1 MRFFTKTMLF
11 ALLAMVFIACSKPTD
26 PKDVSI
32 AFIEHLNAHQFDK
45 AAVLA
50 TETTRPSV
58 TGLKNEQVAAT
69 PGVEDQESLTGI
81 FDLEALQPYV
91 NGNKA
96 IVKNSFVSL
105 NLEKVDG
112 DWQVVADKATVE
124 SILYRTDR
132 IASVKA
138 SWDVLKKE
146 YMNRSVLLRDYI
158 NYVKS
163 SGRNMPEVAALE
175 DGLKNLPSIEAE
187 PTREK
192 ILAYVQGQQKIDG
205 LADKALQP
213 TLTAGADLT
222 MNYIINVQNQA
233 TRIGEA
239 KAAYNKAAAAANSN
253 VYTVVP

>member
-132 IASVKA
+132 IA
-138 SWDVLKKE
+138 
-146 YMNRSVLLRDYI
+146 
-158 NYVKS
+158 
-163 SGRNMPEVAALE
+163 
-175 DGLKNLPSIEAE
+175 
-187 PTREK
+187 
-192 ILAYVQGQQKIDG
+192 
-205 LADKALQP
+205 
-213 TLTAGADLT
+213 
-222 MNYIINVQNQA
+222 
-233 TRIGEA
+233 
-239 KAAYNKAAAAANSN
+239 
-253 VYTVVP
+253 